1 MNSNLISR
9 FLPANSTTSPS
20 IYETIQQHDED
31 SDSSD
36 IEERAGMALD
46 EENLGGP
53 YQDYEL
59 EEALATAS
67 DTQSTTQ
74 STPFLQQLPRKA
86 SQGFLGKPKTPRKSD
101 RHKWTLSSP
110 RPMEDDRDDD
120 DVPASLLVEGDD
132 DGVGAQGL
140 APPPP
145 HPPPSH
151 NIHDNDERLR
161 GPSTRETRNHWDRA
175 RAHQPIHS
183 IPPRIVPV
191 PIRTSGQRRGLAFV
205 DPKEKAM
212 WRWANVEN
220 LDNFLADVYDYFLG
234 NGIKSILLSRVLNLL
249 TLAFVV
255 GFTVFLTNCIDYRR
269 VPHSKTMSD
278 IVVPQCVRKMSA
290 SSTFLLWLFSIF
302 WIYQAVRY
310 ILDLRRLY
318 HMHHFYHYLLGIS
331 DTDIQTI
338 SWQEIVSRLM
348 ALRDSNPS
356 TAGAV
361 SAKHRKFLGSQSKQR
376 MDAHD
381 IANRL
386 MRKDNYLI
394 ALFNKD
400 ILDLT
405 LPIPFLRNRQLFSRT
420 LEWNLHFCILDY
432 VFNDQGQ
439 VRTLFLKDTHRK
451 ALSDGLRRRFLIS
464 GLLNTFIA
472 PFFVVYFLM
481 HYFFRYFNEYQK
493 NPSQIG
499 SRQYTPLAEWKFR
512 EFNELRHLFQR
523 RINMSY
529 PFATRYI
536 DQFPKDKTVQISRFV
551 GFIAGAL
558 ASVLALASVVDPEL
572 FLGFEISHNRT
583 VLFYLGVFG
592 TVWAVAR
599 GIVPEETLVFDPEFA
614 LREVIDFT
622 HYQPAHWHGKLHS
635 DEVKTEFA
643 MLYQMKV
650 VVFLEELLS
659 MIFIPF
665 VLWFSLP
672 KCSDRLIDF
681 FREFTVHVDGLGYVC
696 SFAVFDFKKGTNVIP
711 QNQDA
716 TQGAA
721 QDIGQPDLRNDYFST
736 KDGKMLASYYG
747 FLDNYANNPRPGAPY
762 IHAPTRRRFHPPPA
776 FPALASPPLMPE
788 TNYSGPSRQN
798 RWDAQ
803 QRSVTRPTTAGAHAG
818 GYSMAPR
825 TPRFG
830 ATDAAG
836 GHTSPLPSV
845 LLDPH
850 HQPSTS
856 GFRSINRN
864 ITQSRYRPSRQTH
877 PMNDTIRDEDESSST
892 SQIVPGFN
900 RHPSSQMTTESSGA
914 DDSRMEESWR
924 MNLADGDGET
934 DEETEDV
941 QDVVGGAGVLGLIHQ
956 FQKVSNDGRG
966 GGGVGI

>member
-1 MNSNLISR
+1 MRVQAPVSY
-9 FLPANSTTSPS
+9 TT
-20 IYETIQQHDED
+20 
-31 SDSSD
+31 
-36 IEERAGMALD
+36 G
-46 EENLGGP
+46 
-53 YQDYEL
+53 
-59 EEALATAS
+59 
-67 DTQSTTQ
+67 
-74 STPFLQQLPRKA
+74 STPLFLHRNLRETP
-86 SQGFLGKPKTPRKSD
+86 QGFLGSPKTPRKSD
-101 RHKWTLSSP
+101 RHKWRLSPP
-110 RPMEDDRDDD
+110 RPVEYDRDDD

-132 DGVGAQGL
+132 DDVGPQDL

-145 HPPPSH
+145 HASPSR
-151 NIHDNDERLR
+151 NIHDNDELLL
-161 GPSTRETRNHWDRA
+161 GPSTRETRNHWDRVKT
-175 RAHQPIHS
+175 HQPIHP

-191 PIRTSGQRRGLAFV
+191 PTQAGGQRRGGLAFV

-255 GFTVFLTNCIDYRR
+255 GFTVFLTNCIDYGR
-269 VPHSKTMSD
+269 VPHGKTMSD

-310 ILDLRRLY
+310 VLDLRRLY
-318 HMHHFYHYLLGIS
+318 HLHDFYHYLLGIS

-464 GLLNTFIA
+464 GLLNIFIA
-472 PFFVVYFLM
+472 PFFLIYFMM

-512 EFNELRHLFQR
+512 EFNELQHLFQR

-536 DQFPKDKTVQISRFV
+536 DQFPKDKTVQVSRFV

-572 FLGFEISHNRT
+572 FLGFEITHDRT
-583 VLFYLGVFG
+583 VLFYLGVLG

-622 HYQPAHWHGKLHS
+622 HYQPAHWQGKLHS
-635 DEVKTEFA
+635 DEVRTEFA

-650 VVFLEELLS
+650 LIFLEELLS

-711 QNQDA
+711 QNQDVQ
-716 TQGAA
+716 QGPSHDA
-721 QDIGQPDLRNDYFST
+721 GQTDLRNDYFST

-762 IHAPTRRRFHPPPA
+762 IHAPYRRRFHPPPA
-776 FPALASPPLMPE
+776 FPALASPPLMPD
-788 TNYSGPSRQN
+788 TGTGRQG
-798 RWDAQ
+798 RWDAS
-803 QRSVTRPTTAGAHAG
+803 QRSITRQNMTHAG
-818 GYSMAPR
+818 GYSVTPR
-825 TPRFG
+825 TPRFVTT
-830 ATDAAG
+830 AAAG
-836 GHTSPLPSV
+836 AHNSPLPSV

-850 HQPSTS
+850 HQPSAS
-856 GFRSINRN
+856 GFRSFNRN
-864 ITQSRYRPSRQTH
+864 VAQSRYRPSRQTH
-877 PMNDTIRDEDESSST
+877 PINDTIRDEDEPSTT
-892 SQIVPGFN
+892 SQIIPHLN
-900 RHPSSQMTTESSGA
+900 KQPSHITTESSGA
-914 DDSRMEESWR
+914 DDSHMEESWR

-934 DEETEDV
+934 DEEAENV
-941 QDVVGGAGVLGLIHQ
+941 QDVIGGAGVLGLIHQ
-956 FQKVSNDGRG
+956 FQKVSNDGRS